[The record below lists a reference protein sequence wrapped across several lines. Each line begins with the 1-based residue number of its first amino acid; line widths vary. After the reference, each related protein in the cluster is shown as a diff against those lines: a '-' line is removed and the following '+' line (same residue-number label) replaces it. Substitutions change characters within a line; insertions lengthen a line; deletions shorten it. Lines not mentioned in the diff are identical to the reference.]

1 VGTQAGPEAW
11 APLVPQ
17 VRAAR
22 PGKLVTQDLRGALAA
37 QELQDFLA
45 VVDRQGPVDRQG
57 RVEPPEPL
65 GYREAPEAQGLR
77 VSVARAEGAA
87 RLVLVVPRAQV
98 DPLVTLEEPG
108 TLE

>member
-1 VGTQAGPEAW
+1 VGPEAW

-37 QELQDFLA
+37 QELQGFLV
-45 VVDRQGPVDRQG
+45 VVDRQGPVDRQA

-65 GYREAPEAQGLR
+65 EPLDYQGAPEAQ
-77 VSVARAEGAA
+77 
-87 RLVLVVPRAQV
+87 VLPV
-98 DPLVTLEEPG
+98 
-108 TLE
+108 